1 MNTAACL
8 LPELV
13 VLPSESAPVP
23 DSETPTADA
32 PPLADISLKVPR
44 SRDIEVYEQV
54 VFACRSQRDVAEMH
68 AISQPRVHQIL
79 HEMSAWMADNTP
91 GFAAGLTPQQRL
103 RLVHFNVTKQLE
115 HQQECLMEAWRESV
129 GVEVVS
135 RTSIVGQVRRTV
147 EVQRPTGGNFRY
159 LHAAGRVS
167 QALLKLAGWTPG
179 TMIPSGP
186 QDSPYWQSAGDE
198 EQESGV
204 REQESGV
211 RSQESEEEE
220 TGDGKQGTVE
230 AKEGL
235 SSFAERARNPNLTR
249 AEMDAITAEQ
259 EAVYEATKA
268 KLERLQARQREA
280 ENTLSLGSGS
290 LGSGPLL
297 PENGERPTGG
307 GDTRKPRSSSD
318 GRFHAERGN
327 KGVRREFLRGEPPV
341 MTIRETIVPVQSS
354 G

>member
-115 HQQECLMEAWRESV
+115 HQQQCLMEAWRESV

-186 QDSPYWQSAGDE
+186 QDSPYWQVQE
-198 EQESGV
+198 EEEESGV
-204 REQESGV
+204 
-211 RSQESEEEE
+211 EEEE
-220 TGDGKQGTVE
+220 TGVRSQKKRSQKKRRQGTGNRGRWRR
-230 AKEGL
+230 K
-235 SSFAERARNPNLTR
+235 RAYQVLR
-249 AEMDAITAEQ
+249 
-259 EAVYEATKA
+259 
-268 KLERLQARQREA
+268 
-280 ENTLSLGSGS
+280 SGR
-290 LGSGPLL
+290 GI
-297 PENGERPTGG
+297 PT
-307 GDTRKPRSSSD
+307 
-318 GRFHAERGN
+318 
-327 KGVRREFLRGEPPV
+327 
-341 MTIRETIVPVQSS
+341 
-354 G
+354 

>member
-79 HEMSAWMADNTP
+79 HEMAAWMADNTP
-91 GFAAGLTPQQRL
+91 GFAAALTPQQRL

-115 HQQECLMEAWRESV
+115 HQQQCLMEAWRESV

-179 TMIPSGP
+179 TMIPSAP
-186 QDSPYWQSAGDE
+186 QDSPYWQVQE
-198 EQESGV
+198 EEEESGV
-204 REQESGV
+204 
-211 RSQESEEEE
+211 EEEE
-220 TGDGKQGTVE
+220 TGDRKQGTVE